1 MPNLPNRIFSASIII
16 ALFAVC
22 ILAYYPGL
30 SGSFLLDDFAN
41 LDKLGIF
48 NGVRNFDTFIKFV
61 GNGIGG
67 PTGRPLSLLSFLLN
81 GNNWPTDPFPFKV
94 TNVVLHSLNGF
105 LLFLLCR
112 LLFLSFNLEP
122 QQAFVAALIAT
133 SFWLLHPFF
142 VSTVLYVVQRMAM
155 LSAFFSIAGLWLY
168 CKGRL
173 LVADNSRR
181 GYVYMSLA
189 LGLGTLLA
197 ILSKENGVLL
207 PLLAACVEL
216 CVFKHPNSIVKPLN
230 RYWVW
235 IFLLL
240 PSLGVLA
247 ILIHDINPYT
257 FTHPFGNR
265 NFNLPERL
273 LTESRIVT
281 GYLYDLLIPK
291 MSYPGLLFENIEVS
305 RSILQPVQT
314 AFCVLFIL
322 ALFAAALGLRKR
334 FPFFALAALFF
345 LAGHVLEST
354 SLGLELYF
362 EHRNYLPA
370 IFLFMPAGYFFVTQK
385 NQLIKAI
392 IVVIL
397 AVCPIFTYQ
406 LSTLWGNELA
416 LSLFWAKQNPTSS
429 RAQRTAA
436 LTLENKGN
444 GLAALQL
451 LSQAK
456 MNIPESLDLHWHWL
470 MLKCTLQEVSADD
483 FTELKRVSK
492 DIPFNSYHFN
502 MLKATIDTMLAPSCK
517 GLNSDNA
524 LELLDILET
533 NPGTLSNHG
542 LLFQPHHLKGQV
554 FAVTHRPKEALT
566 EYKTVLNLTQN
577 VEHGLVQVG
586 VLATNSYFQEAL
598 EHLDDVEKVLS
609 GQAKPTQT
617 LFKTKLDYKAEIA
630 RIRQNLLDDI
640 KSQQNK

>member
-1 MPNLPNRIFSASIII
+1 MTTHVRLLYGLTTFILITT
-16 ALFAVC
+16 VC
-22 ILAYYPGL
+22 LLVYCPGL
-30 SGSFLLDDFAN
+30 QGGFLFDDFGN
-41 LDKLGIF
+41 LDKLGDY
-48 NGVRNFDTFIKFV
+48 NGVRNIDTFIKFV
-61 GNGIGG
+61 GNGIAG

-81 GNNWPTDPFPFKV
+81 GNNWPTDPFPFKL
-94 TNVVLHSLNGF
+94 TNVVLHGLSGF
-105 LLFLLCR
+105 FLFLLCR
-112 LLFLSFNLEP
+112 LLFLSFNLKP

-173 LVADNSRR
+173 LITDNNRR
-181 GYVYMSLA
+181 GYDYMSLA
-189 LGLGTLLA
+189 LGLGALLA
-197 ILSKENGVLL
+197 ILSKENGILL

-235 IFLLL
+235 IFLVL

-247 ILIHDINPYT
+247 VLIHDINPYT

-281 GYLYDLLIPK
+281 GYLYNLLIPK

-305 RSILQPVQT
+305 RSLFQPIQT
-314 AFCVLFIL
+314 VFCVLFIT
-322 ALFAAALGLRKR
+322 ALFSSAWFLRNR
-334 FPFFALAALFF
+334 FPFFAMAVLFF

-392 IVVIL
+392 IVIIL
-397 AVCPIFTYQ
+397 AVCPLFTYQ

-451 LSQAK
+451 LGQAK
-456 MNIPESLDLHWHWL
+456 INIPESLDLHWHWL
-470 MLKCTLQEVSADD
+470 MLKCTLQDVAADD
-483 FTELKRVSK
+483 FGEIKRVSK
-492 DIPFNSYHFN
+492 DIPFNPYHYN
-502 MLKATIDTMLAPSCK
+502 MLKATIDTMLNQSCI
-517 GLNSDNA
+517 GLNSGNA

-533 NPGTLSNHG
+533 NPGILSDHG

-554 FAVTHRPKEALT
+554 FAVTHRSKEALT

-586 VLATNSYFQEAL
+586 VLATNGYFQEAL
-598 EHLDDVEKVLS
+598 EHLNDVEKVLN
-609 GQAKPTQT
+609 GQAKSTQT
-617 LFKTKLDYKAEIA
+617 LFKTKLDYQAEIA
-630 RIRQNLLDDI
+630 RLKQNLLDDI
-640 KSQQNK
+640 KAQQIK